1 MQSQRPHHAG
11 VVLFSVHDAR
21 RVSSLPA
28 AGRRCHRAFG
38 RGGRLPAAKE
48 WLSLSLGVKANNLSR
63 FHTLWVNGSFP
74 LHPMQPY
81 SLADTQLQVQRE
93 LERPELEFRRD

>member
-1 MQSQRPHHAG
+1 MRALCFSAYTIMGACQGSTPLGGGAIGLLDEAG
-11 VVLFSVHDAR
+11 DCPPQWKGLALDVGL
-21 RVSSLPA
+21 
-28 AGRRCHRAFG
+28 
-38 RGGRLPAAKE
+38 
-48 WLSLSLGVKANNLSR
+48 KANNLSR